1 MGSPAAPIGNVVF
14 CGKASRVDWF
24 VNAVLGIIGTFDVV
38 LSPNAL
44 EDGAVKISAAGSGF
58 SAGMIWQ

>member
-1 MGSPAAPIGNVVF
+1 M
-14 CGKASRVDWF
+14 DWF
-24 VNAVLGIIGTFDVV
+24 VRAVLGMIGTFDVV